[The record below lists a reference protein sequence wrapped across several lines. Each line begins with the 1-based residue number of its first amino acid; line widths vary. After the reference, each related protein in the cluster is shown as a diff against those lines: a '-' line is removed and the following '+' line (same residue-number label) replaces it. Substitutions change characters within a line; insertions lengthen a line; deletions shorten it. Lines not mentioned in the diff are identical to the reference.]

1 MKGECVQLDSD
12 KGCWKPSSQI
22 FFSQGKHDSTDK
34 EASYASNHFYLPY
47 RFRDPLFSPSFDT
60 EISICYDKYDLV
72 LESRDAMN
80 NLTTVG
86 TQDRSPT
93 AALQSSGYDYLVLKP
108 TLIMDTNLNRTAC
121 SYENLGILTATAT
134 KGKPEETRGDLLIGF
149 EPFMTEKQKAAYL
162 ENPLE
167 GGPPVFGE
175 ASIRIVYDDLAYY
188 RTKFSQNPLPTAT
201 ASITWETHVA
211 DLAAGEQSK
220 LQHSFLYRDGFG
232 GEIQTKGQ
240 AEPCKGSAKP
250 RWIASGWTMFNNK
263 GDPVKK

>member
-1 MKGECVQLDSD
+1 MKGESVSSLVQT

-22 FFSQGKHDSTDK
+22 FFSPGKHDPTDK

-60 EISICYDKYDLV
+60 EISICYDKYDLLV

-86 TQDRSPT
+86 TRDRSPT

-108 TLIMDTNLNRTAC
+108 TLIMDTNRNRTAC
-121 SYENLGILTATAT
+121 SYENLGMLTA
-134 KGKPEETRGDLLIGF
+134 TRGDLLIGF

-167 GGPPVFGE
+167 GGPSVFGE

-188 RTKFSQNPLPTAT
+188 RTKPLP
-201 ASITWETHVA
+201 
-211 DLAAGEQSK
+211 QS
-220 LQHSFLYRDGFG
+220 HG
-232 GEIQTKGQ
+232 
-240 AEPCKGSAKP
+240 KP
-250 RWIASGWTMFNNK
+250 T
-263 GDPVKK
+263 